1 MDSKFKSGGA
11 VGGRSPRAS
20 KMASTRPIETNM
32 SENSSLLEF
41 KDKRQLA
48 CTSSGQERRNRGN
61 SLLINRSLV
70 QLSWLKLILFLSMNE
85 GNIFGVE
92 FFFKI
97 NNKIIQIS
105 LNSSFLLVS

>member
-1 MDSKFKSGGA
+1 
-11 VGGRSPRAS
+11 
-20 KMASTRPIETNM
+20 M

-48 CTSSGQERRNRGN
+48 CTSLGQERRHCGN

-70 QLSWLKLILFLSMNE
+70 QLSWLKLILWMND

-92 FFFKI
+92 FFSKI
-97 NNKIIQIS
+97 NNRLIQTS
-105 LNSSFLLVS
+105 QYLWKFVVRRDPVLLCR